1 MAEANGK
8 RTILMKL
15 LRIGAKGAEK
25 PAILAEDGTI
35 RDLSG
40 VVGDIAGQALTPEGL
55 AKIRATDIGVLPKLD
70 ANQRIGA
77 CVGNVGKFICIG
89 LNYADHAAE
98 TGAPIPAEP
107 IIFMKATSAIVGPND
122 DVIIPKNA
130 IKPDWEVELGVVIGK
145 EARYVDEADAMEHV
159 AGYCVI
165 NDVSERHFQ
174 TERGGTWDK
183 GKGCDTFGPTGP
195 WLVTRDEVAD
205 PQNLKMWLEVDGKR
219 YQNGSTTTMIFG
231 VAHVVSYVSQFMSLQ
246 PGDIISTGT
255 PPGVGMGIKPEP
267 VWLKPGN
274 VMRLGIEGLGEQ
286 QQNVKAYS
294 A

>member
-1 MAEANGK
+1 
-8 RTILMKL
+8 MKL
-15 LRIGAKGAEK
+15 LRVGAKGAEK
-25 PAILAEDGTI
+25 PAVLDQDGVI
-35 RDLSG
+35 RDLTG
-40 VVGDIAGQALTPEGL
+40 IVGDIGGDALTPEGL
-55 AKIRATDIGVLPKLD
+55 ARIRATDIGVLPKLD
-70 ANQRIGA
+70 AGARIGP

-107 IIFMKATSAIVGPND
+107 IIFMKATSAIIGPND
-122 DVIIPKNA
+122 DVIIPKNS
-130 IKPDWEVELGVVIGK
+130 IKPDWEVELGIVIGT
-145 EARYVDEADAMEHV
+145 EARYLEEADALSHV
-159 AGYCVI
+159 AGYCLV

-183 GKGCDTFGPTGP
+183 GKGSDTFGPIGP

-205 PQNLKMWLEVDGKR
+205 PQNLSMWLEIDGHR
-219 YQNGSTTTMIFG
+219 YQNGSTKTMIFG
-231 VAHVVSYVSQFMSLQ
+231 VATVVAYVSQFMSLQ

-255 PPGVGMGIKPEP
+255 PPGVGMGIKPNP

-274 VMRLGIEGLGEQ
+274 VMHLGIEGLGEQ
-286 QQNVKAYS
+286 TQNVKAYG

>member
-1 MAEANGK
+1 
-8 RTILMKL
+8 MKL
-15 LRIGAKGAEK
+15 LRVGTKGAEK
-25 PAILAEDGTI
+25 PAILASDGSI

-40 VVGDIAGQALTPEGL
+40 VVPDIGGATLLPEGL
-55 AKIRATDIGVLPKLD
+55 AKIAATDINSLPTLP
-70 ANQRIGA
+70 ASERIGP
-77 CVGNVGKFICIG
+77 CVANVGKFICIG

-98 TGAPIPAEP
+98 TGAKIPEEP
-107 IIFMKATSAIVGPND
+107 IIFMKATSAIIGPND

-130 IKPDWEVELGVVIGK
+130 IKPDWEVELAVVIGK
-145 EARYVDEADAMEHV
+145 EARYIEEADAMDHV
-159 AGYCVI
+159 AGYCVC

-183 GKGCDTFGPTGP
+183 GKGADTFGPIGP
-195 WLVTRDEVAD
+195 WLVTKDEVAD

-219 YQNGSTTTMIFG
+219 YQNGSTRTMIFG
-231 VAHVVSYVSQFMSLQ
+231 VAKIVSYVSQFMSLQ
-246 PGDIISTGT
+246 PGDVITTGT

-274 VMRLGIEGLGEQ
+274 VMHLGIEGLGEQ
-286 QQNVKAYS
+286 TQNVKAYT

>member
-1 MAEANGK
+1 
-8 RTILMKL
+8 MKL
-15 LRIGAKGAEK
+15 LRVGAKGAEK
-25 PAILAEDGTI
+25 PAVLDADGTI
-35 RDLSG
+35 RDLTG
-40 VVGDIAGQALTPEGL
+40 IVGDIGGETLTPEGL
-55 AKIRATDIGVLPKLD
+55 AHIRATDIGVLPKLD
-70 ANQRIGA
+70 AGQRIGP
-77 CVGNVGKFICIG
+77 CVAKVGKFICIG

-98 TGAPIPAEP
+98 TGAAIPAEP

-145 EARYVDEADAMEHV
+145 EARYVDEADAMDHV
-159 AGYCVI
+159 AGYCVV

-183 GKGCDTFGPTGP
+183 GKGADTFGPIGP
-195 WLVTRDEVAD
+195 WLVTSDEVAD
-205 PQNLKMWLEVDGKR
+205 PQNLSMWLEIDGHR
-219 YQNGSTTTMIFG
+219 YQNGSTKTMIFG
-231 VAHVVSYVSQFMSLQ
+231 VANVVAYVSQFMSLQ
-246 PGDIISTGT
+246 PGDIITTGT
-255 PPGVGMGIKPEP
+255 PPGVGMGIKPNP

-286 QQNVKAYS
+286 RQNVKAYS

>member
-1 MAEANGK
+1 
-8 RTILMKL
+8 MKL

-40 VVGDIAGQALTPEGL
+40 IVGDIAGHVLTPEGL
-55 AKIRATDIGVLPKLD
+55 ERIRHADPSTLPELD
-70 ANQRIGA
+70 AGQRIGA

-107 IIFMKATSAIVGPND
+107 IIFMKATSAIIGPND
-122 DVIIPKNA
+122 DVIIPRNA
-130 IKPDWEVELGVVIGK
+130 IKPDWEVELGVIIGK

-159 AGYCVI
+159 AGYCVV

-174 TERGGTWDK
+174 TERGGQWDK
-183 GKGCDTFGPTGP
+183 GKGCDTFGPIGP

-205 PQNLKMWLEVDGKR
+205 PQNLGMWLDVDGHR
-219 YQNGSTTTMIFG
+219 YQDGSTRTMIFG
-231 VAHVVSYVSQFMSLQ
+231 VANVVSYVSQFMSLQ
-246 PGDIISTGT
+246 PGDIITTGT
-255 PPGVGMGIKPEP
+255 PPGVGMGIKPTP

-274 VMRLGIEGLGEQ
+274 VMHLGIEGLGEQ
-286 QQNVKAYS
+286 KQNVKAYS